1 MTSRYD
7 LVAVGDVMV
16 DVVAPEP
23 GDRPRHAPIELRAG
37 GSAVNAARAAAAAGR
52 RALVVGCAGDDPLA
66 GLLRSDLTAAG
77 IDAALAVSR
86 GSRTGRAVYVG
97 DRVVAERGA
106 NAAFAPEHVPKL
118 ASVGAVLVSGYQL
131 LRADSGEGARAAFAL
146 GGLLGVDLGSAGLV
160 RSFGP
165 ERSAAAVTG
174 AATVFGA
181 PEAIAELG
189 RVEGATLVETLGS
202 DGARAE
208 GVHVRP
214 PRRSEG
220 AAVGAGD
227 AFAAVFLLAR
237 ADGATV
243 REALELGVAAGAA
256 VAVESAR

>member
-1 MTSRYD
+1 VTSRYD

-23 GDRPRHAPIELRAG
+23 GDPPRHAPIELRAA

-52 RALVVGCAGDDPLA
+52 SALVVGCVGDDAVADLLRA
-66 GLLRSDLTAAG
+66 GLAAAG
-77 IDAALAVSR
+77 IDAALAVGR

-106 NAAFAPEHVPKL
+106 NAAFAPEHVPKI

-146 GGLLGVDLGSAGLV
+146 GGVIGVDLGSAGLV
-160 RSFGP
+160 RSFGI

-174 AATVFGA
+174 AAAVFGG
-181 PEAIAELG
+181 PEAVAALG
-189 RVEGATLVETLGS
+189 RVEGAMIVETLGVG
-202 DGARAE
+202 GARAE
-208 GVHVRP
+208 GMHVRP
-214 PRRSEG
+214 SRRIEG
-220 AAVGAGD
+220 APIGAGD
-227 AFAAVFLLAR
+227 ALAAVFLLAR
-237 ADGATV
+237 ADGAPL